1 MAANS
6 RTIQGL
12 CVKLL
17 GGLASNLIH
26 HKVHIKIDNLS
37 KQYAEHKVMALSDL
51 SLAIEKSEFVALMGP
66 SGCGKSTLLNL
77 IAGIDK
83 PSSGSI
89 VIAGSD
95 TTRLKDEE
103 LTRFRRDKIGFVFQ
117 FFNLLSTLTA
127 QENVSLPL
135 ELAAKFSAKEI
146 KERSVHMLEK
156 VGLGSRL
163 GFYPSQLSGGEMQR
177 VAVARALVHSPEL
190 IIADE
195 PTGNLDT
202 ENGAQILEL
211 LRTLCKEQNQTAIM
225 ATHSEDAAALCD
237 RTIRMKDGRLV
248 SEPEA

>member
-1 MAANS
+1 
-6 RTIQGL
+6 
-12 CVKLL
+12 
-17 GGLASNLIH
+17 
-26 HKVHIKIDNLS
+26 VHLRIENLS

-51 SLAIEKSEFVALMGP
+51 SLTIDKAEFVALMGP

-83 PSSGSI
+83 PSAGRI
-89 VIAGSD
+89 FIADSE
-95 TTRLKDEE
+95 TTGMNDEQ

-127 QENVSLPL
+127 QENVALPL
-135 ELAAKFSAKEI
+135 ELAGRPAKEI
-146 KERSVHMLEK
+146 KERSVSMLEK
-156 VGLGSRL
+156 VGLGPRL
-163 GFYPSQLSGGEMQR
+163 NFYPSQLSGGEMQR

-202 ENGAQILEL
+202 ENGAQILDL
-211 LRTLCKEQNQTAIM
+211 LRELCREHKQTAIM

-237 RTIRMKDGRLV
+237 RIIRMKDGRLYQA
-248 SEPEA
+248 EPE